1 MIEAII
7 CIYFLTIPLFTVNFP
22 ISDDFA
28 LLDFLNKFIQAD
40 NFKEEIQL
48 IFKQHNEHRIVTVKL
63 VFLIYHKLF
72 GSINFIHL
80 AFFGNLA
87 ILGIY
92 FALIRQIPEGTDP
105 NKRLALIVACLL
117 FQYGSAESMIW
128 AMASIQNYSALFF
141 TILTMALLKRDILV
155 YFILAM
161 SSAVLATFTQGN
173 GIIIL
178 IIGGFYIL
186 SQKRYH
192 HFTIWIFVTIAA
204 VYFYFIGYQAPV
216 NHSDPF
222 QFYTQIGNI
231 ILFMLAFLGSAFGLG
246 GSNYPLLSNFFLVPT
261 VGIGLWVCLTTL
273 FLSYQKKYQDG
284 NILIW
289 INLFIILTSFTAAVS
304 RVNFGLSQALVSR
317 YHVNSSIIIAST
329 ILLCHQ
335 YVNFQTIIKSAISNY
350 RSKLLMILFVLY
362 TIFTFPMIY
371 YFSYKIYEPIKNGGI
386 LFPIKENAMDILKQA
401 RLNGIYGV

>member
-1 MIEAII
+1 MIEAVI

-28 LLDFLNKFIQAD
+28 LLNFMNKFIQAD
-40 NFKEEIQL
+40 NFKEEIRL
-48 IFKQHNEHRIVTVKL
+48 IFMQHNEHRIVTVKL

-72 GSINFIHL
+72 GTINFIHL

-87 ILGIY
+87 VLGIY
-92 FALIRQIPEGTDP
+92 FALIRQIPEGSDP
-105 NKRLALIVACLL
+105 NKRLALITACLL

-128 AMASIQNYSALFF
+128 AMASIQNYSVLLF
-141 TILTMALLKRDILV
+141 TILTMALLKKDILV

-178 IIGGFYIL
+178 IIGSFYML

-192 HFTIWIFVTIAA
+192 HLTIWIFVTIAA
-204 VYFYFIGYQAPV
+204 AYFYFSGYQAPV

-222 QFYTQIGNI
+222 QFYTQIGKI
-231 ILFMLAFLGSAFGLG
+231 ILFMLAFLGSAFGLS
-246 GSNYPLLSNFFLVPT
+246 GSNYPLLNIFFLVPT
-261 VGIGLWVCLTTL
+261 AVIGLWVCLTTL
-273 FLSYQKKYQDG
+273 FLFYQKKYRDG

-304 RVNFGLSQALVSR
+304 RIDFGLPQALVSR

-329 ILLCHQ
+329 ILLSHQ
-335 YVNFQTIIKSAISNY
+335 YFNFQTTIKSAISNY
-350 RSKLLMILFVLY
+350 RYKLLMILFVLY
-362 TIFTFPMIY
+362 TTFTFPIIY
-371 YFSYKIYEPIKNGGI
+371 YFAYKIYEPIKSGGI
-386 LFPIKENAMDILKQA
+386 LYPIKENAVDILKQA
-401 RLNGIYGV
+401 RSNGVFGV

>member
-22 ISDDFA
+22 ISDDFS

-40 NFKEEIQL
+40 NFREEIQL

-63 VFLIYHKLF
+63 VFLIYYKLF
-72 GSINFIHL
+72 GTINFIHL
-80 AFFGNLA
+80 AFFGNSA

-92 FALIRQIPEGTDP
+92 FALIRQIPVGTDP
-105 NKRLALIVACLL
+105 NRRLALIVACLL

-141 TILTMALLKRDILV
+141 TILTMVWLKKDILV

-161 SSAVLATFTQGN
+161 LFAVLATFTQGN

-178 IIGGFYIL
+178 IIGSLYIF

-192 HFTIWIFVTIAA
+192 YLTIWIFVTIVA
-204 VYFYFIGYQAPV
+204 VYFYFNGYQAPV

-222 QFYTQIGNI
+222 QFYTQIGRI
-231 ILFMLAFLGSAFGLG
+231 SLFMLAFLGSAFGLG
-246 GSNYPLLSNFFLVPT
+246 GSSYPLLTNFFLVPT
-261 VGIGLWVCLTTL
+261 VVIGLWVCLTTL
-273 FLSYQKKYQDG
+273 FFFYQKKYRDG

-289 INLFIILTSFTAAVS
+289 VNLFIILTSFTTAVS

-317 YHVNSSIIIAST
+317 YHVNSGVVIAST

-335 YVNFQTIIKSAISNY
+335 YVNFQATTKGAILKY
-350 RSKLLMILFVLY
+350 CSKLLMILFLSY

-371 YFSYKIYEPIKNGGI
+371 YFSFKIYEPIKNGGI
-386 LFPIKENAMDILKQA
+386 IFPIKEEAMDILKQA
-401 RLNGIYGV
+401 RSNGIYGV